1 MSAAGIVFSNIH
13 DDCISELTRVR
24 TMASVPFGGKYRLVD
39 FPLSNMVNSNIYNIK
54 IITHY
59 NYHSLMDHIGSGK
72 EWDLARRN
80 GGVKILPPFI
90 TAYANRENSLYTT
103 RLEALQS
110 VSASLDEIEDEYVV
124 MSDCDI
130 ICNINLRDI
139 INSHISSGADM
150 TVAVKSE
157 ILTDKQAAKSIIF
170 RADDENRI
178 ADVLSFPEEYSG
190 HGYVWMNIIV
200 MSKQKLMSTILDST
214 AHNYRSL
221 IQDIIAKRLKKENY
235 RIFEYE
241 GYFGQIKSIT
251 EYYRENMSMIKNNSA
266 RELFTRQHS
275 PIYTSTPETS
285 PTYYG
290 PSSSVKSSMIS
301 DGCTIEG
308 RVENSI
314 LFSGVKIGKNTTV
327 KNSIIFEDTVVSG
340 NVKLNCVIADK
351 NVVIREGRVLSGHE
365 TAPFY
370 IEKNKMI

>member
-139 INSHISSGADM
+139 INSHIFLLF
-150 TVAVKSE
+150 AVC
-157 ILTDKQAAKSIIF
+157 
-170 RADDENRI
+170 
-178 ADVLSFPEEYSG
+178 Y
-190 HGYVWMNIIV
+190 
-200 MSKQKLMSTILDST
+200 
-214 AHNYRSL
+214 
-221 IQDIIAKRLKKENY
+221 
-235 RIFEYE
+235 
-241 GYFGQIKSIT
+241 
-251 EYYRENMSMIKNNSA
+251 
-266 RELFTRQHS
+266 LFVCR
-275 PIYTSTPETS
+275 
-285 PTYYG
+285 
-290 PSSSVKSSMIS
+290 
-301 DGCTIEG
+301 
-308 RVENSI
+308 
-314 LFSGVKIGKNTTV
+314 
-327 KNSIIFEDTVVSG
+327 
-340 NVKLNCVIADK
+340 
-351 NVVIREGRVLSGHE
+351 
-365 TAPFY
+365 
-370 IEKNKMI
+370 